1 MKTTYYCRHSTFD
14 NEYFDCYLTR
24 GNKTVSIGH
33 DGRNLSPELSARHSV
48 DMRMNGYIKTHH
60 VLPLEMK
67 IEFIL
72 ALKELGGTV
81 EELEFQKPRF

>member
-14 NEYFDCYLTR
+14 NEYFACYLTR
-24 GNKTVSIGH
+24 GSKTVSIGH
-33 DGRNLSPELSARHSV
+33 DGKNLSPELYARHMT
-48 DMRMNGYIKTHH
+48 DMKMYGYVETYHT
-60 VLPLEMK
+60 LPIEMK

-72 ALKELGGTV
+72 ALKELGGSV